1 MKIISIIQ
9 RYLGIT
15 ILGLFISPLGFA
27 QSPVSSE
34 EAASSMAKA
43 RVKCQTLT
51 YDAASCMNA
60 ISDAKYVDAELMTLC
75 LKRSYEKM
83 ECLQKGKDK
92 LYTEEELGVCAKRS
106 YEFLGCIASLGTQV
120 TIRDR
125 EANYCLQFRRQV
137 GLARVYMEEA
147 RYHESY
153 KTILEIERSF
163 DSHD

>member
-1 MKIISIIQ
+1 MKFISII
-9 RYLGIT
+9 RRSLGIS

-34 EAASSMAKA
+34 EATTSLARA

-51 YDAASCMNA
+51 YDAAACTKA
-60 ISDAKYVDAELMTLC
+60 ISDAKYVDGELINLC
-75 LKRSYEKM
+75 LKRNYEKM

-106 YEFLGCIASLGTQV
+106 FEFLGCIDSLGSQV

-125 EANYCLQFRRQV
+125 QENYCLQFRRQV

-153 KTILEIERSF
+153 KTILEIERSL
-163 DSHD
+163 STHD